1 MFVYFFFFTSFND
14 SVLFLFECNS
24 ISGSHWKT
32 KTKPFSRGVEKKQY
46 VIIIIIWNNEIS
58 MITKEVQK
66 KTRPM
71 HGMHSMQWSER
82 KIIISGYRRRNDME
96 RSFNSNMHTT
106 CSLFFPSFVLF
117 LFYVRRVDCTL
128 YIHIVIGAVYGLE
141 HCCSQQRP
149 TMAKQ
154 HGKQRGNDD
163 CLVRIY
169 VRLCVCTVHA
179 CVSPSIGVS
188 SWWANS
194 MLHSVV
200 AHRTDR
206 GQKHTHTFIQHTE

>member
-1 MFVYFFFFTSFND
+1 MMILVRLWLRLPRQTKSTFALLRLSLLRCRSHIFVFYSYLNYIPFSMFVYFFFFTSFND

-106 CSLFFPSFVLF
+106 CSLFFPFFRSLS
-117 LFYVRRVDCTL
+117 LLRSPCRLHIIHTYCYRRCVWSWTL
-128 YIHIVIGAVYGLE
+128 LQPA
-141 HCCSQQRP
+141 
-149 TMAKQ
+149 TTNN
-154 HGKQRGNDD
+154 GKTAR
-163 CLVRIY
+163 
-169 VRLCVCTVHA
+169 
-179 CVSPSIGVS
+179 
-188 SWWANS
+188 
-194 MLHSVV
+194 
-200 AHRTDR
+200 
-206 GQKHTHTFIQHTE
+206 KTEG